1 MDTIDFHSFNP
12 EEIGVAFK
20 EEKMNTKLNRL
31 AMIGLLLIAFGA
43 AGCVQSQVAGSGVA
57 AEKTAAAM
65 DNPVEL
71 VNRLSSDISQARM
84 DQLNILAPDT
94 FKKAESAFFSAR
106 KDLEAGNEIADI
118 RASVAESRA
127 HLEKAREIAAI
138 SRTTLTETIKA
149 REMARNAGAINFEKE
164 YQRVENDFLGLT
176 RAIERDNVSYAQ
188 KNRDKVIDRFRELEV
203 RAIKE
208 ETIGE
213 VRALIGRA
221 ESEGARKMAPLSYSQ
236 AVEQLNAT
244 DAFISAN
251 PYAKEEMHAM
261 AKEALFKANRLVV
274 VNELCNRVAEMKPE
288 EIVMI
293 VENHLHTISESLGAR
308 DMRDQPYSTQLANI
322 VGSVDSLKSDRAFM
336 AEKNQGLQTDMEA
349 LKADYQAKI
358 DALNVRLAT
367 LEGQTR
373 EDRMAKERLARERM
387 AAEQRLA
394 AERKFNQLYA
404 TVRNYFEPEEAE
416 VYKQENQLV
425 IRLKAM
431 RFPVGKSVIMPENYA
446 LLSKVQKAIRTFDDP
461 RVIVEGH
468 TDTTGSNEVNM
479 LLSQQRAE
487 AVREYMIANQTLPPD
502 GISAVGY
509 GSERPLAS
517 NATAEGRAINRRI
530 DILIVPQVGPI

>member
-1 MDTIDFHSFNP
+1 
-12 EEIGVAFK
+12 
-20 EEKMNTKLNRL
+20 MNTKRRHL
-31 AMIGLLLIAFGA
+31 AVTGLLLMGLVV
-43 AGCVQSQVAGSGVA
+43 AGCVQSQVAGTGISTGGTGTVM
-57 AEKTAAAM
+57 E
-65 DNPVEL
+65 NPVEL
-71 VNRLSSDISQARM
+71 VNQLSSDISRARM
-84 DQLNILAPDT
+84 DKLNILAPDG

-106 KDLEAGNEIADI
+106 KDLEAGEEIADI
-118 RASVAESRA
+118 RESVAESRA
-127 HLEKAREIAAI
+127 YLEKARETAAI
-138 SRTTLTETIKA
+138 SRTTLEETIKA
-149 REMARNAGAINFEKE
+149 REMARHAGATKFEKE
-164 YQRVENDFLGLT
+164 YQRVENDFLSLT
-176 RAIERDNVSYAQ
+176 RAIEHDNVSYAQ

-221 ESEGARKMAPLSYSQ
+221 EKEGARKMAPLSYSQ
-236 AVEQLNAT
+236 AVEQLTAT

-274 VNELCNRVAEMKPE
+274 VTELCNRVAEMKPE

-293 VENHLHTISESLGAR
+293 IENHLQTISEAIGAQ

-322 VGSVDSLKSDRAFM
+322 VGSVESLKSDRSFM
-336 AEKNQGLQTDMEA
+336 AEKNQRLQEDMET

-358 DALNVRLAT
+358 DALNIRVAT
-367 LEGQTR
+367 LEGQSR

-446 LLSKVQKAIRTFDDP
+446 LLSKVQKAIHTFDDP

-530 DILIVPQVGPI
+530 DILIIPQVSPI